1 MTHAAQK
8 INATAARQRAC
19 RRVLSY
25 HYHDDSVW
33 GQDFKTT
40 IPSMISLD
48 EANASP
54 RGDGITIAIYD
65 FGQMQ

>member
-1 MTHAAQK
+1 MNAAQK
-8 INATAARQRAC
+8 MNATAARQRAC

-40 IPSMISLD
+40 TPSRISVD
-48 EANASP
+48 GANTSP
-54 RGDGITIAIYD
+54 RQDGLVIAIYD